1 MIRIEIGRGKSK
13 VEAYG
18 NFYIISSEMTYALKK
33 IYDVISGEIGEEAA
47 EECIKSMAKLAVMDE
62 KDLEEK
68 YTEITGRKT
77 GT

>member
-1 MIRIEIGRGKSK
+1 
-13 VEAYG
+13 
-18 NFYIISSEMTYALKK
+18 MTYALKK

-47 EECIKSMAKLAVMDE
+47 EECIKSMDKLAVMDE

-68 YTEITGRKT
+68 YAEITGRKT